1 MNKHSLYWQDLSR
14 NGFFYYTALLF
25 CYCAMFACE
34 VFFVPYYMEVGFSNA
49 QIGVIMA
56 LRSAAATVFPPFIGA
71 FADKIRSK
79 RRALTLCLLLVS
91 LFIFLTPTV
100 SGVYWLSLLIG
111 ALYNGFSSPVSSL
124 AETWALTET
133 ERARSSGSRVRYGPI
148 RAAASLGYA
157 LFCLF
162 YSLLLQK
169 TGGSN
174 AIALYAS
181 VALGLIS
188 VGIAAGGR
196 KWEHSAAAESPHPAL
211 TFRELKPGRLLHNYY
226 YMTFLLIYAMM
237 SCALNFAQNYISQL
251 IVAAG
256 GGASLS
262 GTFNFLRA
270 FLEIPMF
277 FWAPRLE
284 RRFGYKKLLLASCLA
299 FFLANML
306 YICFDSIPAILIGQG
321 IAGMAGGLMFA
332 CALSY
337 IFTLVPHSLSATA
350 QTLSAGCNNIICM
363 LANLAG
369 GFLIDAFGIRSIYAV
384 CAGILLLAFLLFWA
398 TLGIGR
404 LRGIAPYTPESDP
417 VEQALR
423 QKAEHEI

>member
-14 NGFFYYTALLF
+14 HGFFYYTALLF

-56 LRSAAATVFPPFIGA
+56 LRSAAATLFPPFIGA

-111 ALYNGFSSPVSSL
+111 ALYNGFSSPVSSI

-133 ERARSSGSRVRYGPI
+133 ERARSGGSRVSYGPI
-148 RAAASLGYA
+148 RAAASFGYA

-188 VGIAAGGR
+188 VGIAAGG
-196 KWEHSAAAESPHPAL
+196 A
-211 TFRELKPGRLLHNYY
+211 
-226 YMTFLLIYAMM
+226 
-237 SCALNFAQNYISQL
+237 
-251 IVAAG
+251 
-256 GGASLS
+256 ASLS

-369 GFLIDAFGIRSIYAV
+369 GFLIDAFGIHSIYGV

-404 LRGIAPYTPESDP
+404 LRGIAPYAPESDP